1 MRISD
6 LADTVKGTAGSP
18 SMGHTPPCAGIQG
31 ASPNRPSCVEPS
43 PITSFPPRHTTGGCH
58 APQGLKWL
66 LLDSKLLDG
75 EHVLIVFEKRWLTE
89 ARQAYPGTVIY
100 FPPEV
105 EELKRIKDAP
115 DTVKF
120 LHRIKKEFGAWIVPS
135 NRERSGR

>member
-1 MRISD
+1 MSD
-6 LADTVKGTAGSP
+6 LAGTVKGTAGSP
-18 SMGHTPPCAGIQG
+18 SMGHTPSHVGIQR
-31 ASPNRPSCVEPS
+31 ASPDRPSCVEPY
-43 PITSFPPRHTTGGCH
+43 PITSSPTGPSTAGLG
-58 APQGLKWL
+58 APHGPKWL

-75 EHVLIVFEKRWLTE
+75 EHVLVVFEKRWLTE

-115 DTVKF
+115 DTIKF
-120 LHRIKKEFGAWIVPS
+120 LHQIKKEFGAWIVPS

>member
-6 LADTVKGTAGSP
+6 LADRVTGGLR
-18 SMGHTPPCAGIQG
+18 G
-31 ASPNRPSCVEPS
+31 EPS
-43 PITSFPPRHTTGGCH
+43 KPVAVASADR
-58 APQGLKWL
+58 KWL

-75 EHVLIVFEKRWLTE
+75 EHVLVVFEKRWLTE

-115 DTVKF
+115 DTIKF